1 MRPSTLLIDL
11 DGVLRLWP
19 KEYSALEKAHDLP
32 LESIGRTAFEPL
44 LLEQVTTGRI
54 TDQEWRHEV
63 KRRLA
68 ASYPSS
74 QAEAGVEAWSSPV
87 GSVHQEVLCL
97 VIGARV
103 HCRIGL
109 VTNAT
114 DRLSQD
120 LNALEL
126 AQHLDFVVNSS
137 EVGFSKPNP
146 EIFLRA
152 LTLAGAKPHEA
163 LFIDDTLSN
172 VLAATELGIQAHHFT
187 SLASLKTFMQSFG
200 LVTNAA

>member
-1 MRPSTLLIDL
+1 MQPSTLLIDL

-19 KEYSALEKAHDLP
+19 KEYSALEKAHALP
-32 LESIGRTAFEPL
+32 PGSIGRTAFDPR
-44 LLEQVTTGRI
+44 LLEQVTTGRV

-68 ASYPSS
+68 ASFPSS
-74 QAEAGVEAWSSPV
+74 QAEAGVDAWSSPV

-97 VIGARV
+97 VIRARV

-114 DRLSQD
+114 DRLPQD
-120 LNALEL
+120 LDALGL

-137 EVGFSKPNP
+137 EVGFSKPSP
-146 EIFLRA
+146 EIFSRA
-152 LTLAGAKPHEA
+152 LTVAGAQPHET
-163 LFIDDTLSN
+163 LFVDDTLSN
-172 VLAATELGIQAHHFT
+172 VVAATALGIQAHHFT
-187 SLASLKTFMQSFG
+187 SVASLKTFMQSFG